1 MMTILRKH
9 MLAVPVF
16 LSALALVSL
25 GDEPALRR
33 YSFSEQHMG
42 TRFEIT
48 LYAPSEAAARDA
60 ARAAFA
66 RIAQLDG
73 IMSDYRPASE
83 LMRLSKKAGGSPIPV
98 SADLFDILYR
108 SQEISRLSGGAFD
121 VTVGPVV
128 RLWRRARRTRRLPDP
143 DELARARALV
153 GYDKIRLD
161 AKEHTVQLTVSGMLL
176 DLGAIAKGYAV
187 GAALEVLR
195 HYGITRA
202 LVAASGDIVAGDPPP
217 GARGWKVAIAPLE
230 KGAEP
235 SRFILLNHAA
245 VSTAGDTEQFVEIDG
260 MRYSHI
266 VDPHT
271 GIGITRRSSATVVA
285 RDGTTSDGLDTAV
298 SVLGAKRGMELVD
311 GLDGAA
317 LLYMERTNK
326 GVDVVAS
333 KRFKEY
339 EYQGK

>member
-1 MMTILRKH
+1 MLRKH
-9 MLAVPVF
+9 SLAVPV
-16 LSALALVSL
+16 LVAATALVCL
-25 GDEPALRR
+25 ADEPALQR
-33 YSFSEQHMG
+33 YTFTETHMG
-42 TRFEIT
+42 TRFEII
-48 LYAPSEAAARDA
+48 LYAPSETVAKDA

-73 IMSDYRPASE
+73 IMSDYRPTSE
-83 LMRLSKKAGGSPIPV
+83 LMQLSKKAGGPPVLV
-98 SADLFDILYR
+98 SADLFDLLYR

-128 RLWRRARRTRRLPDP
+128 RLWRRARRTRKLPDP

-153 GYDKIRLD
+153 GYDKMRLD
-161 AKEHTVQLTVSGMLL
+161 AMERTVQLTVSGMLL
-176 DLGAIAKGYAV
+176 DLGAIAKGFAV
-187 GAALEVLR
+187 EAALEVLR
-195 HYGITRA
+195 RYGLTRA
-202 LVAASGDIVAGDPPP
+202 LVAASGDIVTGDPPP

-235 SRFILLNHAA
+235 SRFLLLNHAA
-245 VSTAGDTEQFVEIDG
+245 VSTAGDTEQFVEIG
-260 MRYSHI
+260 GKRYSHI

-271 GIGITRRSSATVVA
+271 GIGITRRSTATVVA

-298 SVLGAKRGMELVD
+298 SVLGVKKGLQLVD
-311 GLDGAA
+311 GIDGAA
-317 LLYMERTNK
+317 LLYIEKTDK
-326 GVDVVAS
+326 GVEVVAS

>member
-1 MMTILRKH
+1 MTILRKH
-9 MLAVPVF
+9 ILAIPAV
-16 LSALALVSL
+16 LSALTLVCL
-25 GDEPALRR
+25 ADEPALRR
-33 YSFSEQHMG
+33 YSFTEQHMG
-42 TRFEIT
+42 TRFEII
-48 LYAPSEAAARDA
+48 LYAPSETAARDA

-73 IMSDYRPASE
+73 IMSDYRPTSE
-83 LMRLSKKAGGSPIPV
+83 LMQLSKKAGGPPVPV
-98 SADLFDILYR
+98 SADLFDVLYR

-143 DELARARALV
+143 AELARARAVV

-161 AKEHTVQLTVSGMLL
+161 AKERTVQLTVSGMLL

-187 GAALEVLR
+187 EAALEVLR
-195 HYGITRA
+195 RYGITRV
-202 LVAASGDIVAGDPPP
+202 LIAASGDIVAGDPPP

-230 KGAEP
+230 KGGEP
-235 SRFILLNHAA
+235 SRYILLNHAA

-260 MRYSHI
+260 KRYSHI

-271 GIGITRRSSATVVA
+271 GIGLTRRSSATVMA

-311 GLDGAA
+311 GIDGAA
-317 LLYMERTNK
+317 LLYMERKENE
-326 GVDVVAS
+326 VEVVVS
-333 KRFKEY
+333 KRCKEY
-339 EYQGK
+339 EYVGK

>member
-1 MMTILRKH
+1 MIRKH
-9 MLAVPVF
+9 FLAVPLLLF
-16 LSALALVSL
+16 ALTLVCVA
-25 GDEPALRR
+25 DEPALRR
-33 YSFSEQHMG
+33 YSFTEQHMG
-42 TRFEIT
+42 TRFEII
-48 LYAPSEAAARDA
+48 LYAPSETVARDA

-73 IMSDYRPASE
+73 IMSDYRPTSE
-83 LMRLSKKAGGSPIPV
+83 LMQLCKKAGGPPIPV

-128 RLWRRARRTRRLPDP
+128 RLWRRARRTRRLPAP

-161 AKEHTVQLTVSGMLL
+161 AKERTVQLTVSGMLL

-187 GAALEVLR
+187 EAALEVLR
-195 HYGITRA
+195 RYGLTRA
-202 LVAASGDIVAGDPPP
+202 LVAASGDIVVGDPPP
-217 GARGWKVAIAPLE
+217 GARGWKVAIEPIQ

-260 MRYSHI
+260 KRYSHI

-271 GIGITRRSSATVVA
+271 GMGIMRRSSATVVA
-285 RDGTTSDGLDTAV
+285 RDGTTSDGLDTAA
-298 SVLGAKRGMELVD
+298 SVLGAKKGMALVD
-311 GLDGAA
+311 GIDGAA
-317 LLYMERTNK
+317 LLYMERTDK
-326 GVDVVAS
+326 GIAVVAS

-339 EYQGK
+339 EYQPGSDF